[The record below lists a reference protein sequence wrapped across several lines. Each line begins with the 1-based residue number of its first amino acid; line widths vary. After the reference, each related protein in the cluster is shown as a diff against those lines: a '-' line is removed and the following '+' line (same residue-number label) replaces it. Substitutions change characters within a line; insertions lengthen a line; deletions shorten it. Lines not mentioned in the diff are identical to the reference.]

1 MELDL
6 EDLKNFV
13 NSVES
18 LLLSVRRGD
27 LNSRDVL
34 ALRSSLLEQCEHM
47 NDIIIEAE
55 AA

>member
-18 LLLSVRRGD
+18 LLLSIKSGD
-27 LNSRDVL
+27 INSRDVL
-34 ALRSSLLEQCEHM
+34 ALRSKLLEQCNM
-47 NDIIIEAE
+47 MDDIIIAAE

>member
-6 EDLKNFV
+6 EELKGFV

-18 LLLSVRRGD
+18 LLLSIKSGDINSLDVMRLRGSLAQECEM
-27 LNSRDVL
+27 LN
-34 ALRSSLLEQCEHM
+34 EFIKQ
-47 NDIIIEAE
+47 AE